1 MQQSTS
7 YRKLESITQALP
19 EFSRMLNPVTGCFK
33 DPAREQQALN
43 QLWPQERHSFRL
55 PLLIYVLLVLSGGML
70 DYGWYQFSAHFWG
83 FFSLRIVMAL
93 LALWLFLGTRHT
105 DRPAHFDSL
114 ITLFQS
120 YILLFYF
127 AIFYDR
133 WFLNTHH
140 IISESFFT
148 VLFISYPLM
157 CCFVFPSK
165 VRASC
170 LNSAFA
176 LVTYIFILSMLP
188 EVNLRNKMTE
198 LLAFFFFIYYAYNL
212 MRSKNKNKRALLMY
226 EEKQNEAIL
235 LAQKESQDKSR
246 FIAATSHDLRQ
257 PLHSLSIYNDL
268 LAQQINDSDT
278 KEVVTK
284 SRQAIDS
291 LKDYFDS
298 LIDISRL
305 DAGTTQLQME
315 HIALQEVITQQ
326 IDELQSSFPKV
337 TIRNVATNAIVYSDK
352 LLLQKCVHQLLKNA
366 LVHGVRPQGIQKIL
380 IGCRRVKQGVK
391 LQVLDQGA
399 GIANHQLD
407 NIFDEFSQLKNPE
420 RNRNKGLGLGLALVK
435 KGCHAL
441 SLPLDVN
448 SQEGQGTSFAIT
460 LPLGNASQ
468 ISTNRVEQFEPIPA
482 SGKSQILLL
491 DDDVMILDAM
501 AEMLQSWDYQVFKAE
516 NAEQAITLAKQLT
529 PDMIISDYN
538 LPGTSNGPET
548 LAQINQLYGTRVPA
562 IILTGDINIPTNHSL
577 EPNGY
582 LVLHKPIKG
591 AQLRM
596 ALKKLHNQKPA
607 A

>member
-1 MQQSTS
+1 MQQTTPTG
-7 YRKLESITQALP
+7 KLESITQALP
-19 EFSRMLNPVTGCFK
+19 EFSSMLNPVTGCFK
-33 DPAREQQALN
+33 DPKREQQALN
-43 QLWPQERHSFRL
+43 QLWPQERYAFRL
-55 PLLIYVLLVLSGGML
+55 PILIYSLLILSGGVL
-70 DYGWYQFSAHFWG
+70 DYGWYQLSAHFWG
-83 FFSLRIVMAL
+83 FFSLRFIMVL
-93 LALWLFLGTRHT
+93 LALWLFLGTRQAV
-105 DRPAHFDSL
+105 RPANYDSL

-140 IISESFFT
+140 VISESFFT

-170 LNSAFA
+170 LNSAFS
-176 LVTYIFILSMLP
+176 LVTYVFILSLLP

-198 LLAFFFFIYYAYNL
+198 FLAFFFFIYYAYNL

-268 LAQQINDSDT
+268 LAQQTHTSEAKAVI
-278 KEVVTK
+278 TK

-305 DAGTTQLQME
+305 DAGTTSTHVE
-315 HIALQEVITQQ
+315 HFALQEVIQQQ
-326 IDELQSSFPKV
+326 IDELAPSFPHITV
-337 TIRNVATNAIVYSDK
+337 RNIPTRAVVYSDK
-352 LLLQKCVHQLLKNA
+352 LILSKCIQQLLKNA
-366 LVHGVRPQGIQKIL
+366 LLHGTGQQGVQKVLIGVRLSVSEI
-380 IGCRRVKQGVK
+380 K
-391 LQVLDQGA
+391 LQVLDQGV
-399 GIANHQLD
+399 GIAADQLD
-407 NIFDEFSQLKNPE
+407 SIFDEFSQLNNPE

-435 KGCHAL
+435 KSCQAL
-441 SLPLDVN
+441 SLPLHVDSKEN
-448 SQEGQGTSFAIT
+448 QGTCFSVT
-460 LPLGNASQ
+460 LPRGDYHQ
-468 ISTNRVEQFEPIPA
+468 ISVANVQSIEPEVA
-482 SGKSQILLL
+482 SDQAQILLL
-491 DDDVMILDAM
+491 DDDIMILDAM
-501 AEMLQSWDYQVFKAE
+501 AEMLESWDYRVYKAE
-516 NAEQAITLAKQLT
+516 NAEQALSVAKKIT

-538 LPGTSNGPET
+538 LPGRSNGPET
-548 LAQINQLYGTRVPA
+548 LAQINQLYGAPVPA
-562 IILTGDINIPTNHSL
+562 IILTGDINIPVNHSL

-591 AQLRM
+591 AQLRVAM
-596 ALKKLHNQKPA
+596 KKIYNNKVK
-607 A
+607 